1 MNTTQLQ
8 AMTKMVGME
17 SGASGDCDSQ
27 KGDLKLTRNVRI
39 QAQGL
44 HVGFRQLIEQVP
56 KWGTL
61 SF

>member
-27 KGDLKLTRNVRI
+27 KGDLKLTSSKYMNSGTRI
-39 QAQGL
+39 ACGVQT
-44 HVGFRQLIEQVP
+44 VD
-56 KWGTL
+56 
-61 SF
+61 